1 MPAWD
6 ESSRRIV
13 LRIVYDGP
21 GFAGKTTNLSALTG
35 FFTTRRRSELITPE
49 AVDGRTQ
56 YFDWMDLD
64 GGLVQGYTLRCRL
77 LTVPGQRRL
86 AGRREALLRSAD
98 AVVLVCESTPAGALQ
113 AYRMLDVMGA
123 RLERIRPDV
132 PPLIV
137 QANKQ
142 DLAGALSPEEIRDAL
157 ALDASV
163 PVVPAR
169 ASAGTGVRET
179 LVLAIRAAADRVQL
193 ELVRGGLDLLERD
206 QETPERLLERLR
218 DVAPVATAPSLRLE
232 LATETAT
239 PVPDPPEPD
248 GAAPEVPTLEA
259 PATAR
264 PAPEAPAPE
273 PHLAVRMAPE
283 PSAPEPDPPEPPAP
297 SATTSEA
304 GAPERPPLVP
314 EPSCPAPRA
323 PTPAEPEVGDADEW
337 GAASRSGLHLRPA
350 VVEPPWPDPDAATG
364 SIWPAAKGRELLR
377 RVRTSGAP
385 ERRDDLRGRTGSA
398 DGSGKS
404 DLMLYRIGEICM
416 KTSPRRRFDD
426 PERARM
432 ALLALARQKSS
443 LGALL
448 PPQTVLCLAGSGAE
462 GTWLWTVSPW
472 VRTLGVRMED
482 AVLRGDRGGLAAALM
497 DFADAVIT
505 SLLLTARRSIVL
517 DAHPS
522 NFASTDEGMVYL
534 DDDIA
539 EGREAPAI
547 GYSLLRRVEEYAH
560 FGEATERYVD
570 ALERGLAERLRAD
583 DVSALGLER
592 ALEGVPGASPRMR
605 DAAARLTLALQRV
618 SRGTSECASE

>member
-6 ESSRRIV
+6 EPSRRIV

-21 GFAGKTTNLSALTG
+21 GFAGKTTNLSALAG

-49 AVDGRTQ
+49 AIDERTQ

-86 AGRREALLRSAD
+86 AGRREALLRTAD
-98 AVVLVCESTPAGALQ
+98 AVVLVCESTRGGALQ

-123 RLERIRPDV
+123 RLERIRSDV

-142 DLAGALSPEEIRDAL
+142 DLPGALSPEEVRDAL

-163 PVVPAR
+163 PVVAAR

-193 ELVRGGLDLLERD
+193 QLVRGGLDLLERD
-206 QETPERLLERLR
+206 VETPERLLARLR
-218 DVAPVATAPSLRLE
+218 DIPPVSTAPSLRLE
-232 LATETAT
+232 LAPETAT
-239 PVPDPPEPD
+239 PVPEPPADAVP
-248 GAAPEVPTLEA
+248 GLLPPLAP
-259 PATAR
+259 R
-264 PAPEAPAPE
+264 PA
-273 PHLAVRMAPE
+273 
-283 PSAPEPDPPEPPAP
+283 PEPPAP
-297 SATTSEA
+297 EPPAPEPPVAEPISSEA
-304 GAPERPPLVP
+304 YAAEPAPLGAEAEARA
-314 EPSCPAPRA
+314 PAPR
-323 PTPAEPEVGDADEW
+323 EPEPPEAEEW
-337 GAASRSGLHLRPA
+337 GAASRSGLYVRPA
-350 VVEPPWPDPDAATG
+350 VLDPPWPDADAPTG

-377 RVRTSGAP
+377 QLRASGAP

-398 DGSGKS
+398 DGSGKG
-404 DLMLYRIGEICM
+404 DLMLYRIGEVCM

-462 GTWLWTVSPW
+462 GAWLWTVSPW

-482 AVLRGDRGGLAAALM
+482 AVTTGDHLGLAAALV
-497 DFADAVIT
+497 DYADAAIT
-505 SLLLTARRSIVL
+505 SLLLTARRAIVL
-517 DAHPS
+517 DTHPS
-522 NFASTDEGMVYL
+522 NFAKTDEGIVYL

-547 GYSLLRRVEEYAH
+547 GYSLLRRVEEYARL
-560 FGEATERYVD
+560 GEATERYVA
-570 ALERGLAERLRAD
+570 ALERKLAERLRRE
-583 DVSALGLER
+583 DVAALGLEH
-592 ALEGVPGASPRMR
+592 ALESVPGASPRMR
-605 DAAARLTLALQRV
+605 DAAARLTHALERI
-618 SRGTSECASE
+618 SSGASECASE

>member
-6 ESSRRIV
+6 EPSRRIV

-21 GFAGKTTNLSALTG
+21 GFAGKTTNLSALAG

-49 AVDGRTQ
+49 AIEERTQ

-86 AGRREALLRSAD
+86 AGRREALLRTAD
-98 AVVLVCESTPAGALQ
+98 AVVLVCESTRGGALQ

-123 RLERIRPDV
+123 RLERIRSDV

-142 DLAGALSPEEIRDAL
+142 DLPGALTPEEVRDAL

-163 PVVPAR
+163 PVVAAR
-169 ASAGTGVRET
+169 ASAGAGVRET

-193 ELVRGGLDLLERD
+193 ELVRGGLDLLEREE
-206 QETPERLLERLR
+206 ETPERLLARLR
-218 DVAPVATAPSLRLE
+218 DIPPVSTPPSLRLE

-239 PVPDPPEPD
+239 PVPEPPAD
-248 GAAPEVPTLEA
+248 EV
-259 PATAR
+259 
-264 PAPEAPAPE
+264 PAPE
-273 PHLAVRMAPE
+273 PPLTAQPL
-283 PSAPEPDPPEPPAP
+283 PEPPAP
-297 SATTSEA
+297 EPPH
-304 GAPERPPLVP
+304 PERPVAEAITAEACAP
-314 EPSCPAPRA
+314 EPAPLASEATPSEARAPAP
-323 PTPAEPEVGDADEW
+323 PEPEPPDAEEW
-337 GAASRSGLHLRPA
+337 GAASRSGLYVRPA
-350 VVEPPWPDPDAATG
+350 VLDPPWPDPDAPTG

-377 RVRTSGAP
+377 QVRGSGAA

-404 DLMLYRIGEICM
+404 DLMLYRIGEVCM

-448 PPQTVLCLAGSGAE
+448 PPQTVLCLAGAGAE
-462 GTWLWTVSPW
+462 GAWLWTVSPW

-482 AVLRGDRGGLAAALM
+482 AVAAGDGLGLAAALV
-497 DFADAVIT
+497 DYADAAIT

-517 DAHPS
+517 DTHPS
-522 NFASTDEGMVYL
+522 NFAKTDEGIVYL

-560 FGEATERYVD
+560 LGEATERYVT
-570 ALERGLAERLRAD
+570 ALERKLAERLHRED
-583 DVSALGLER
+583 LSALGLER
-592 ALEGVPGASPRMR
+592 ALESVPGASPRMR
-605 DAAARLTLALQRV
+605 DAAARLTRAVQRV
-618 SRGTSECASE
+618 SSGASECASE